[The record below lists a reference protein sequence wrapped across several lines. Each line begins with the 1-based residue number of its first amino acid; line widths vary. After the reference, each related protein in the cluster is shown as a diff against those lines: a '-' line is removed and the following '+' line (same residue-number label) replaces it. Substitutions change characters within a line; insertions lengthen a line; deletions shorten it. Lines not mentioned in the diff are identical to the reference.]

1 MGVRW
6 PEWPKFGDFPK
17 FQILNFDDW
26 EVFLDIKMLRNLSI
40 NILNLLRTSYQAF

>member
-17 FQILNFDDW
+17 FQILNFDSW
-26 EVFLDIKMLRNLSI
+26 EVFLDIKN
-40 NILNLLRTSYQAF
+40 A